1 MSELTDRYPRLA
13 ACEGDVTRA
22 IERIV
27 ECYENGGKLLLC
39 GNGGSAAD
47 CDHIVGELMKGF
59 MKKRRLDEKSKAQ
72 MKENFSKI
80 DDKIL
85 SGLQGGLPAIS
96 LPSACALNSAF
107 ANDEEPELVFAQGVL
122 ALGKEGDLLVAISTS
137 GNSSNVV
144 AAAKVARAVGMTVVG
159 LTGQGG
165 GELAKISDVC
175 ISVPECETYKV
186 QEMHLPVYHF
196 ICARVE
202 ERFF

>member
-1 MSELTDRYPRLA
+1 MSELTDRYPSLT
-13 ACEGDVTRA
+13 ACEGEISHA

-27 ECYENGGKLLLC
+27 ECYEKGGKLLLC

-59 MKKRRLDEKSKAQ
+59 MKKRRLDEKTKAK
-72 MKENFSKI
+72 MKEKCPEI
-80 DDKIL
+80 DESIL
-85 SGLQGGLPAIS
+85 GGLQGGLSAIS

-107 ANDEEPELVFAQGVL
+107 ANDEDPELVFAQGVL
-122 ALGKEGDLLVAISTS
+122 ALGKEGDVLVAISTS

-144 AAAKVARAVGMTVVG
+144 AAAKVAKALGMTVVG

-165 GELAKISDVC
+165 GELEKISDVC

-196 ICARVE
+196 ISAKVE